1 MDKKNDM
8 NAKIRTILGEGT
20 TVDGDFHSTSSARID
35 GTINGNINVDGTLVL
50 GVKGRVNGDIQATA
64 ALIGGEV
71 IGNIDA
77 SEKLEASSTA
87 RIIGNIRT
95 QILVID
101 ERAVFQGGCD
111 MDQDSSASK
120 KSAGKTGKATRAAR
134 KSARAA
140 IEDALKDVDEDGT
153 EELRMSGMAS
163 EQEPFSQTGSMQ

>member
-20 TVDGDFHSTSSARID
+20 TVDGDFHSTGSSRID
-35 GTINGNINVDGTLVL
+35 GTINGNVSVDGALVL
-50 GVKGRVNGDIQATA
+50 GVKGKINGDIQAVA

-111 MDQDSSASK
+111 MNQDTSASR
-120 KSAGKTGKATRAAR
+120 KSAGKNGKAVRAAR
-134 KSARAA
+134 KSARATV
-140 IEDALKDVDEDGT
+140 EEALKEADEDGE
-153 EELRMSGMAS
+153 EELRTNGMSSGS
-163 EQEPFSQTGSMQ
+163 EPFSESGSI